1 MYVYNEMKTTQHFY
15 GLYDSKII
23 IKIRFGLEGIHDR
36 VTAKGTSDAQ
46 LELR

>member
-1 MYVYNEMKTTQHFY
+1 MYVYNEMKNTFY